1 MSGFVP
7 TLREQLVEAA
17 AREQSRRV
25 PQRPELRPRA
35 LVLAGAGALLALIVA
50 LAALG
55 GLQPEPRVADR
66 PPPPAPE
73 GRELFGGSLQ
83 PGVRYRTTD
92 FVPALSF
99 AVGDEDWFVEDSTGV
114 DFLYLDRRNRSGE
127 PGGEVAPVTALAF
140 HRVSQVY
147 EAGGRG
153 LRGSLAAAP
162 ADMHR
167 WLARHPDV
175 RVGPRRPATV
185 AGVPGTVF
193 EAEISF
199 TRPAHR
205 DPWCWQELREVC
217 TALAPAFMFPDGSR
231 LRTYVLPAGSE
242 PLLITLLAL
251 PGGDLDDLEEPAARL
266 LDTLRIGITP
276 P

>member
-17 AREQSRRV
+17 AREQARRV
-25 PQRPELRPRA
+25 PRRPELRPRPLA
-35 LVLAGAGALLALIVA
+35 LAGAAALLALIVA

-66 PPPPAPE
+66 PPQPAPE

-114 DFLYLDRRNRSGE
+114 DILYLDRRNRSGE

-140 HRVSQVY
+140 HRLSQVY

-242 PLLITLLAL
+242 PLLVTLLAL

>member
-7 TLREQLVEAA
+7 ELRAQLVEAA
-17 AREQSRRV
+17 AREQARRL
-25 PQRPELRPRA
+25 PRRPEPRPRA
-35 LVLAGAGALLALIVA
+35 LALAGAAALLMLLVA
-50 LAALG
+50 IAALG

-66 PPPPAPE
+66 APQPAPE

-99 AVGDEDWFVEDSTGV
+99 AVADDDWFAEDASGV
-114 DFLYLDRRNRSGE
+114 DVLWLDRRNRTGE
-127 PGGEVAPVTALAF
+127 PGGEHAPVTTLGF
-140 HRVSQVY
+140 HRLSRVH
-147 EAGGRG
+147 EADVRG
-153 LRGSLAAAP
+153 LRASLAAAP
-162 ADMHR
+162 ADIHG

-199 TRPAHR
+199 RRPAHR
-205 DPWCWQELREVC
+205 DPWCWRRFRELC
-217 TALAPAFMFPDGSR
+217 TALAPGFVLPDGSR
-231 LRTYVLPAGSE
+231 LRTYVLPAGPE

-251 PGGDLDDLEEPAARL
+251 PGGDLADLEEPAARL